1 MRAIFDG
8 RDNRRRPTYKS
19 SLRAN
24 FQDEAVIEFFR
35 FLFFVV
41 FLFYFRRQR
50 DIIYYIKKAEKGR
63 AKDTTTTADF
73 LANNG
78 NRSTRIQLLYG
89 TPRPRTV
96 LNLLETGQ
104 KAHCSVNLAGII
116 TVVDITI
123 IIGVILGV
131 GTCVAQCTLILLSYY
146 FKFKRNTHIASVRRV
161 DVAKIGRN
169 GPRTFFYY
177 NMHTS
182 DQLTGTALFR
192 YLLFY
197 IAIIISLLLL

>member
-8 RDNRRRPTYKS
+8 LDGETLQPSSSFHLKKLFACELPRRR
-19 SLRAN
+19 RN
-24 FQDEAVIEFFR
+24 RIFR
-35 FLFFVV
+35 IFIFYLV
-41 FLFYFRRQR
+41 FIFRRQR

-63 AKDTTTTADF
+63 AKDTTTTTAADF

-116 TVVDITI
+116 IVVDII
-123 IIGVILGV
+123 IVIGVILGV
-131 GTCVAQCTLILLSYY
+131 RVCAVHFDIVTIN
-146 FKFKRNTHIASVRRV
+146 FKFEFNTYSAVFCS
-161 DVAKIGRN
+161 
-169 GPRTFFYY
+169 
-177 NMHTS
+177 
-182 DQLTGTALFR
+182 
-192 YLLFY
+192 
-197 IAIIISLLLL
+197 